1 MTIRP
6 GKFII
11 AALLAGIAASSI
23 AAPISAPPADAN
35 FRAFGRVA
43 FDRHSLI
50 LNGKPTFIWSS
61 EFHYFRLPSPSL
73 WRDILQKM
81 KASGLN
87 TVSLYFDWGYHSPA
101 PGVYDFQGVRDVDRL
116 LDIAQQEGLFVIA
129 RVGPYVNAELTR
141 GGYPGWLV
149 RQKARARTDDPEYI
163 TAADE
168 WLGHLNR
175 IIARHQY
182 SDGRGPVILYQIENE
197 LSVTGP
203 EQQRYMRHLYD
214 RVRADGITVP
224 IFTNDV
230 GRNGKWVPAD
240 SPVPG
245 TVKGPTDLYAFDGYP
260 GGSCDVWARPTKG
273 DPAPDW
279 GIYGSGGAKGG
290 SSASPYTP
298 GFVAEFGGGWFDYWG
313 SNGTYPCTAIQRG
326 KGYQRVFYGT
336 NIANALTIENFYMG
350 FGGTSWGWEPAPV
363 VYTSYDYGAAIDE
376 ARRLRPKALELKQLG
391 EFVQAFDSLPRMEKG
406 PEVKASSDRIR
417 IYHNVNPETGAHL
430 YFVVHNPS
438 NARTDDNFTFPVDT
452 ADGSYQV
459 PLTLN
464 GLDAKL
470 LVAADTIGAH
480 HLVYSTSELQTQ
492 LRTAGGDLA
501 LLYGRKGEAGETI
514 LRFASAPKVELLQG
528 QANSSFDPAKGDL
541 KLTYHHGGLIRLRI
555 SGGGRPPLLL
565 LIGDE
570 DAAQQFWRP
579 DASRGPVLVRG
590 PQLVRHADL
599 IGGRLALTGDTVAPA
614 PLEIW
619 TQSAISSVSW
629 NGSPVAGRQTTSGSW
644 QASALLPGARPV
656 QLPSLTEWR
665 VKDGSP
671 EAQPGFDDS
680 RWQQIDNR
688 RTTATIRPEPGQPV
702 LDMSAYGFHQGDVW
716 YRGRF
721 EGGPDARKIALRY
734 GGGGSGMVQLWLDGG
749 FIGQNQLPGGL
760 PQPITTG
767 IAEFTLPPE
776 AQQPGQHVLS
786 IMVRNNGHNED
797 FGADD
802 EHKEPRGLISV
813 SLSRQD
819 GPTYAVPIV
828 WRIQGNKGGEDIADR
843 VRGPMNNG
851 GLYGEREGWYLPGFD
866 DKSWATANLPPKAGT
881 RWYRTTFRLNI
892 PKEDDASIGVAIG
905 DPNKPRSPVS
915 YRALIFLNGWNM
927 GEFIADVGPQRV
939 FVLPNG
945 ILNSDGE
952 NTLAIAV
959 TSDGAPGDTLEPV
972 RLIDLQTVRGGVP
985 VKLVDSPGWAAVR

>member
-1 MTIRP
+1 MAIEA

-11 AALLAGIAASSI
+11 AALLAGSAASSI
-23 AAPISAPPADAN
+23 AAPVSAPPADAHL
-35 FRAFGRVA
+35 RAFGRVA

-101 PGVYDFQGVRDVDRL
+101 PGVYDFHGVRDVDRL

-149 RQKARARTDDPEYI
+149 RQKAHARTDDPDYLA
-163 TAADE
+163 AADD
-168 WLGHLNR
+168 WLAHINA

-197 LSVTGP
+197 LSVTDPG
-203 EQQRYMRHLYD
+203 QQRYMRHLYD
-214 RVRADGITVP
+214 RVRSDGITVP
-224 IFTNDV
+224 VFTNDI

-260 GGSCDVWARPTKG
+260 GGSCDLWARPTKG
-273 DPAPDW
+273 SPAPDW
-279 GIYGSGGAKGG
+279 GIYGPGGAKGG

-298 GFVAEFGGGWFDYWG
+298 GFAAEFGGGWFDYWG

-376 ARRLRPKALELKQLG
+376 ARRLRPKALEHKQLG

-417 IYHNVNPETGAHL
+417 IYNNVNPATGAHL
-430 YFVVHNPS
+430 YFIAHNPS
-438 NARTDDNFTFPVDT
+438 NARSDDSFTFPIET
-452 ADGSYQV
+452 ADGSYEV
-459 PLTLN
+459 SSALD
-464 GLDAKL
+464 GYDAKL
-470 LVAADTIGAH
+470 LVADDAIGAH

-501 LLYGRKGEAGETI
+501 LLYGRKGEAGETV
-514 LRFASAPKVELLQG
+514 LRFSAAPQVQVLEG
-528 QANSSFDPAKGDL
+528 RANARFDPAKGDL
-541 KLTYHHGGLIRLRI
+541 KLTYRHGGLIRLRI
-555 SGGGRPPLLL
+555 TGGGGPPLLL

-570 DAAQQFWRP
+570 KSAQQFWRP
-579 DASRGPVLVRG
+579 DTSAGPVLVRG
-590 PQLVRHADL
+590 PYLVRHAGL
-599 IGGRLALTGDTVAPA
+599 TGGRLALTGDTLAPA

-619 TQSAISSVSW
+619 AQGAISSVSW
-629 NGSPVAGRQTTSGSW
+629 NGSPVAGQTTASASW
-644 QASALLPGARPV
+644 QASALLPGAIPV
-656 QLPSLTEWR
+656 QLPALTRWR
-665 VKDGSP
+665 VRDGSP
-671 EAQPGFDDS
+671 EAQPNFDDS
-680 RWQQIDNR
+680 DWQQIDG
-688 RTTATIRPEPGQPV
+688 RTTAATIRPEPGQPV
-702 LDMSAYGFHQGDVW
+702 LDMSVYGFHQGDVW

-721 EGGPDARKIALRY
+721 AGGPDARKIALYY
-734 GGGGSGMVQLWLDGG
+734 GGGGSGMLQLWLDGQFVG
-749 FIGQNQLPGGL
+749 ENELPGG
-760 PQPITTG
+760 QSRPITTG
-767 IAEFTLPPE
+767 IAEFPLPPE
-776 AQQPGQHVLS
+776 AQQPGQHILS
-786 IMVRNNGHNED
+786 VMVRNNGHNED
-797 FGADD
+797 GGSND

-819 GPTYAVPIV
+819 GPTYAVPIA
-828 WRIQGNKGGEDIADR
+828 WRIQGNMGGEDLADK

-866 DKSWATANLPPKAGT
+866 DKGWSTATLPPKAGT
-881 RWYRTTFRLNI
+881 RWYRTIFQLNI
-892 PKEDDASIGVAIG
+892 PKEDDASIGLAIG
-905 DPNKPRSPVS
+905 DPDTPRSPIS

-927 GEFIADVGPQRV
+927 GEFIANVGPQRI
-939 FVLPNG
+939 FILPNG
-945 ILNSDGE
+945 ILNPDGE

-972 RLIDLQTVRGGVP
+972 RLVDLQTVRGGVP
-985 VKLVDSPGWAAVR
+985 VELVDSPAWTAGR